1 MWRSV
6 PRIVQIGVLLFLS
19 ALILGPGSGSSFAA
33 DGVNN
38 QTRTPKQV
46 ANVALD
52 GTTFVSAE
60 SGAPNAADPDF
71 ASQLLKQAIAAYD
84 TGNVPTAQGKF
95 EALLSC
101 HPTSP
106 EATTARSYLAQ
117 RPAAPGNEEASVQL
131 VVAGQ
136 QSPVARMTG
145 GTGDGSDLR
154 NWKTSERLSDLMRK
168 AVGDRVFFAQGSTDL
183 GLQARNVLRGQA
195 GWLKQ
200 QHAGVRALVTGHAD
214 EPLDDEGNTI
224 LSARRA
230 EAVRAR
236 LIEEGVA
243 PERVSVTALG
253 RSERVAD
260 CPSPQCKAQN
270 RRVVTSVMEVGSS
283 GTAYRQGYYQTPRE
297 GDAPASW

>member
-1 MWRSV
+1 MWRFV
-6 PRIVQIGVLLFLS
+6 PRIMQTRAVLLLGALIIGVSSGNS
-19 ALILGPGSGSSFAA
+19 AAGDRDQIRAE
-33 DGVNN
+33 
-38 QTRTPKQV
+38 KQLTDV
-46 ANVALD
+46 SLD
-52 GTTFVSAE
+52 DPFVTGGN
-60 SGAPNAADPDF
+60 GARNAPHSTI
-71 ASQLLKQAIAAYD
+71 ASQLLKQAIAAHD
-84 TGNVPTAQGKF
+84 AGNAPEAQRQF
-95 EALLSC
+95 EALLGGY
-101 HPTSP
+101 PTSP
-106 EATTARSYLAQ
+106 EAATARRDLA
-117 RPAAPGNEEASVQL
+117 RLYAANVTEDASVQL

-136 QSPVARMTG
+136 QSPVARMSV
-145 GTGDGSDLR
+145 GTGNGAESH
-154 NWKTSERLSDLMRK
+154 NWKTSERLSDLMRT

-183 GLQARNVLRGQA
+183 GLQARNVVRGQA

-200 QHAGVRALVTGHAD
+200 QHAGVRALVIGHAD

-270 RRVVTSVMEVGSS
+270 RRVVTSVLEPGSS
-283 GTAYRQGYYQTPRE
+283 GAANRQGYYQTPKE
-297 GDAPASW
+297 GEAPAGW